1 MVVERSND
9 GQEPVAAVLCSG
21 GLDSAVLVAREA
33 AAGVV
38 QPLYVSGGL
47 AWEQSE
53 LAVVER
59 LLAAPTFAAS
69 VRPLARLAAPL
80 TDLYPASHWAL
91 RGTPPAYGTPDSD
104 VYLVGRNAVL
114 LSKAAVYCALHGIA
128 RIAVGPLAG
137 NRFPDATAE
146 FFAAMARALSLGLDH
161 PLDIVAPFASLGKP
175 DVIRLGATLGV
186 PWELTVSCM
195 NPAGTAHCGR
205 CSKCRERL
213 QAFDAAGIH
222 DPAPYAFRPA
232 DVSTGR

>member
-1 MVVERSND
+1 M
-9 GQEPVAAVLCSG
+9 
-21 GLDSAVLVAREA
+21 
-33 AAGVV
+33 
-38 QPLYVSGGL
+38 
-47 AWEQSE
+47 
-53 LAVVER
+53 
-59 LLAAPTFAAS
+59 
-69 VRPLARLAAPL
+69 
-80 TDLYPASHWAL
+80 
-91 RGTPPAYGTPDSD
+91 
-104 VYLVGRNAVL
+104 L

-137 NRFPDATAE
+137 NPFPDATAE
-146 FFAAMARALSLGLDH
+146 FFAAMAHALSLGLDH

-195 NPAGTAHCGR
+195 NPVETAHCGR

-213 QAFDAAGIH
+213 QAFAAAGVR